1 MTAGAQHAWI
11 DASAGVAGDMLLA
24 ALVDA
29 GADLAAVQHAV
40 DQVVPG
46 AVELVA
52 RSVLRAGQHACKVDV
67 EVRTEDV
74 PHRHW
79 REIRGLVAAAGLP
92 PRVRD
97 RVLAVFGRLAEAE
110 GRVHGIDA
118 EDVHFHEVGAL
129 DSIADV
135 VGVCAA
141 LELLDVATLSAGPVA
156 AGSGRTRTA
165 HGDIGVPVPA
175 VVQLAQGWRVLA
187 GGRGEL
193 ATPTGMALVV
203 TLSERCE
210 DLPPLVLSGSG
221 AGAGTRDDP
230 DRPNLT
236 RVLVGEAAPA
246 AAAQAAD
253 PVTVLE
259 ANVDDLDPRL
269 WPGVLDRLLA
279 AGALDAWLVP
289 ILMKKGRPAHTLAV
303 LAHPHRVGALR
314 ELVFTETSTLGVR
327 ESGWRRTALPR
338 GWVDVRVGD
347 QPVPVKVAH
356 RAGRVVQATP
366 EFADLEALAAGT
378 ARPVGDVLAAAEAAA
393 VAAGLVPGAAL
404 PDGLRA
410 GRQDGAA
417 EPVLG

>member
-1 MTAGAQHAWI
+1 MTAGKHAWV
-11 DASAGVAGDMLLA
+11 DASAGVAGDMLLG

-29 GADLAAVQHAV
+29 GADLAAVQQAV

-52 RSVLRAGQHACKVDV
+52 RTVLRAGQHGCKVDV
-67 EVRTEDV
+67 EVRTEDL

-79 REIRGLVAAAGLP
+79 REIRGMVEAAGLA
-92 PRVRD
+92 PRVQA
-97 RVLAVFGRLAEAE
+97 RVLGVFGRLAEAE
-110 GRVHGIDA
+110 GRVHGIDV

-156 AGSGRTRTA
+156 VGSGRIRTA

-175 VVQLAQGWRVLA
+175 VVQLSQGWRVVA

-221 AGAGTRDDP
+221 AGAGSKDDP

-236 RVLVGEAAPA
+236 RVLLGEVAEATATQPS
-246 AAAQAAD
+246 D
-253 PVTVLE
+253 VVTVLE

-303 LAHPHRVGALR
+303 LAHPHRVAALR
-314 ELVFTETSTLGVR
+314 DLVFAETSTLGVR
-327 ESGWRRTALPR
+327 ETGWTRTALPR
-338 GWVDVRVGD
+338 GWVDVAVDG
-347 QPVPVKVAH
+347 QPVAVKVAH
-356 RAGRVVQATP
+356 RGGAVVQATP
-366 EFADLEALAAGT
+366 EFGDVEALAAGGG
-378 ARPVGDVLAAAEAAA
+378 RPVRDVLVEADAAA
-393 VAAGLVPGAAL
+393 VAVGLVAGAAL
-404 PDGLRA
+404 PEGLRA
-410 GRQDGAA
+410 DPGRGRA
-417 EPVLG
+417 